1 MLAHKSPFR
10 SGLARINQEYL
21 KTEPLTNPKPGHPML
36 TNQRI
41 QFMTK
46 LLRLIPR
53 KSHATI
59 GEDHEK

>member
-41 QFMTK
+41 
-46 LLRLIPR
+46 
-53 KSHATI
+53 
-59 GEDHEK
+59 